1 MKLLAGLML
10 AIQAEQDEC
19 GPANH
24 KVNRVILLFLKSF
37 SSESGVVIRALHEL
51 ASDAIK

>member
-24 KVNRVILLFLKSF
+24 KVNRVILLFFEILPQRVRCRYQSF
-37 SSESGVVIRALHEL
+37 T
-51 ASDAIK
+51 